1 MKRHTTT
8 ATLLASAIM
17 LALVGCDGASMSAT
31 EGSSEMEMTEE
42 AKREIA
48 KAEMVAGEDASS
60 NASSAEAATAA
71 SSETSAATAASSEV
85 SDAATTASSADKSE
99 AKTDA
104 AATATS
110 QQTQTKLAENE
121 IIYNG
126 KVLSVL
132 DDSAKTLADL
142 GTYEDKKTYS
152 LNEYNYSYDSGNIHY
167 STYLSEG
174 KELPLSLSVYNRK
187 DIKTSRN
194 AGVGDTVDQITS
206 LYGKPVEKGYFEGGT
221 GTEYSYKYK
230 FDKFSLYFCFSE
242 KTDKVAWFAFDHN
255 ANVDK
260 SNKEALANEKANT
273 AAATTSTTPAP
284 AENKATAS
292 SNTAAKSDG
301 KDYQFTYNGTVVSIK
316 DDFDTVNNALGG
328 YNPTDSNIQDLQ
340 SYYAYG
346 KNEAVGMICRN
357 DFGTETPITISTRVA
372 GMTTSRN
379 ISVGSSKEELIAAY
393 GTPNGKHNQV
403 FDGATGKELTEDEYV
418 AYFGDSFVYELGD
431 VRISFSVENGKVASI
446 EYQNNVNYKKFQWS

>member
-17 LALVGCDGASMSAT
+17 LALVGCDGTSMSAT

-42 AKREIA
+42 NLREIA

-60 NASSAEAATAA
+60 TASSEEAATAA
-71 SSETSAATAASSEV
+71 SSEASAANAASSEA
-85 SDAATTASSADKSE
+85 SDAATTASSAEK
-99 AKTDA
+99 AANKTDIA
-104 AATATS
+104 ATTASSADKTTSKADAASTATS
-110 QQTQTKLAENE
+110 A
-121 IIYNG
+121 
-126 KVLSVL
+126 
-132 DDSAKTLADL
+132 
-142 GTYEDKKTYS
+142 
-152 LNEYNYSYDSGNIHY
+152 
-167 STYLSEG
+167 
-174 KELPLSLSVYNRK
+174 
-187 DIKTSRN
+187 
-194 AGVGDTVDQITS
+194 
-206 LYGKPVEKGYFEGGT
+206 
-221 GTEYSYKYK
+221 
-230 FDKFSLYFCFSE
+230 
-242 KTDKVAWFAFDHN
+242 
-255 ANVDK
+255 
-260 SNKEALANEKANT
+260 
-273 AAATTSTTPAP
+273 TPAP

-316 DDFDTVNNALGG
+316 DDFETVNKALGG
-328 YNPTDSNIQDLQ
+328 YSPSDSNIQNLQ

-357 DFGTETPITISTRVA
+357 DFGPETPITISTRVA

-393 GTPNGKHNQV
+393 GTPNGKHSQV
-403 FDGATGKELTEDEYV
+403 YDGATGKELTEEEYV